1 MRRKEKEVTEA
12 KIIDDLFATAEVCR
26 LAMVDHGEPYLVP
39 VNYGY
44 RDHALYVHSAAA
56 GRKIDILKRN
66 NRVCFEIES
75 ASTIVQHAKPCHW
88 GTKARS
94 LIGYGRVEIVTDF
107 EEKKR
112 GLDIIMAHYG
122 KTDPNMYDEKQVR
135 AAVILKISVESVACK
150 QLGHWDQK
158 E

>member
-1 MRRKEKEVTEA
+1 
-12 KIIDDLFATAEVCR
+12 
-26 LAMVDHGEPYLVP
+26 
-39 VNYGY
+39 
-44 RDHALYVHSAAA
+44 
-56 GRKIDILKRN
+56 
-66 NRVCFEIES
+66 
-75 ASTIVQHAKPCHW
+75 
-88 GTKARS
+88 

-122 KTDPNMYDEKQVR
+122 KTDPNIYDEKQVR